1 MKETQMT
8 VAGKPKAGA
17 LSACKQWETFPWKSI
32 KTHVNR
38 LQMRIAKATREG
50 HHHKV
55 KSLQWLLTHS
65 YYAKLLATKRI
76 TQNKGKDTP
85 GVDGVVW
92 KTPVQKMKAAS
103 ALKRRGYRPQ
113 PLRRIYIPKREGGQR
128 PLSIPTLFDRATQ
141 ALHLMA
147 LEPVVETRADRHAYG
162 FRPKR
167 SCADAIAQCFI
178 VLSKQTAP
186 SWILEGDIKSCF
198 DTIGFSW
205 LLKET
210 PMDKKIL
217 EKWLNAGYIE
227 NKTLH
232 VTEEGTPQGGIIS
245 PCLLVNVLAGLE
257 TTVKA
262 VVRQQD
268 KVNVCVYAD
277 DFIITGASQKVLE
290 DKVKPVV
297 KAFLAERDLT
307 LSETKTKITHID
319 EGFDFLGFN
328 IRKYKGK
335 LLIKPSKKRVKR
347 FLNHIREVI
356 EKSGQLTAE
365 QLIKKL
371 NPKIRG
377 WCNYYRHVVAK
388 ETFNYVDCH
397 IFRKLKQWTRRRHP
411 GKSAHWRMKRY
422 FRQERNRHW
431 IFHAK
436 TTAKDGKSK
445 ITDLFYAA
453 QVPIERHV
461 KIRCKATPYHPVFNA
476 YFKHR
481 HAKRLAKVHSGLL
494 GCLDGDSLRIA

>member
-8 VAGKPKAGA
+8 VAGKPKTGA
-17 LSACKQWETFPWKSI
+17 LSACGKWETLPWKTI
-32 KTHVNR
+32 EAHVKR

-50 HHHKV
+50 HHHRV

-65 YYAKLLATKRI
+65 YYAKLLAVRRI

-92 KTPVQKMKAAS
+92 KTPAQKMEAA
-103 ALKRRGYRPQ
+103 ATIKRRSYQPQ
-113 PLRRIYIPKREGGQR
+113 PLKRIYIPKKEGGKR
-128 PLSIPTLFDRATQ
+128 PLSIPTLLDRATQ

-167 SCADAIAQCFI
+167 SCADAIGQCFI
-178 VLSKQTAP
+178 ALSKQTAP

-210 PMDKKIL
+210 PMDRKIL

-232 VTEEGTPQGGIIS
+232 VTEEGTPQGSIIS
-245 PCLLVNVLAGLE
+245 PCLLVNVLSGLE
-257 TTVKA
+257 ATVKA

-268 KVNVCVYAD
+268 KVNICVYAD
-277 DFIITGASQKVLE
+277 DFIITGASREVLE
-290 DKVKPVV
+290 DKVKPAV
-297 KAFLAERDLT
+297 KAFLAERNLT
-307 LSETKTKITHID
+307 LSETKTKITHIE
-319 EGFDFLGFN
+319 EGFNFLGFN

-335 LLIKPSKKRVKR
+335 FLTKPSKKRVKK
-347 FLNHIREVI
+347 FLGHIREDI
-356 EKSGQLTAE
+356 EKSGGLTAE
-365 QLIKKL
+365 RLISKL

-377 WCNYYRHVVAK
+377 WCNYYRHAASK
-388 ETFNYVDCH
+388 RTFQNVDCH
-397 IFRKLKQWTRRRHP
+397 IFRKLKQWTKRRHP
-411 GKSAHWRMKRY
+411 GKNTTWRTKQY

-436 TTAKDGKSK
+436 AKAEEGKSK
-445 ITDLFYAA
+445 IVDLFYASR
-453 QVPIERHV
+453 VPIKRHV
-461 KIRCKATPYHPVFNA
+461 KIRCEATPYHPAFKA
-476 YFKHR
+476 YFKER
-481 HAKRLAKVHSGLL
+481 YAKRLAKAHRGLP
-494 GCLDGDSLRIA
+494 GCFEGNSLRIA